1 MSFLKIKELIM
12 KNKKIITIC
21 IFVAAVVALVIVY
34 LNYNKE
40 PIKTVPAIL
49 EDSLSDD
56 TNLILDTV
64 TGESKDSNQIEVI
77 EKPRE

>member
-1 MSFLKIKELIM
+1 M
-12 KNKKIITIC
+12 KNKKIITLC

-34 LNYNKE
+34 LNYNDE

-49 EDSLSDD
+49 EDSLSDK
-56 TNLILDTV
+56 TNMILDTV
-64 TGESKDSNQIEVI
+64 SGKSKDTNQIEPI

>member
-1 MSFLKIKELIM
+1 M
-12 KNKKIITIC
+12 KNKIITIC
-21 IFVAAVVALVIVY
+21 IFVAAVVTLVIVY

-56 TNLILDTV
+56 TNMILDTV
-64 TGESKDSNQIEVI
+64 SGKSKESEQIEPI
-77 EKPRE
+77 EEPGQ

>member
-1 MSFLKIKELIM
+1 M
-12 KNKKIITIC
+12 KNKIITVC
-21 IFVAAVVALVIVY
+21 IFVAAVVALIIVY

-56 TNLILDTV
+56 TNLLLDTV
-64 TGESKDSNQIEVI
+64 TGESKDSNQIEPI
-77 EKPRE
+77 EKSREQ

>member
-1 MSFLKIKELIM
+1 M
-12 KNKKIITIC
+12 KNKKIITLC

-64 TGESKDSNQIEVI
+64 TGESKDTNQIEVI